1 MKKFIYI
8 ILILVCAY
16 RVKAQETK
24 QDTVKQ
30 LEEVVITA
38 NRTPIKIKNN
48 PGALSLISRGELEFM
63 PKSVAAD
70 EALSLVPGVRV
81 ENPHDGERVH
91 ISIRG
96 QGILTEKGLRGIGV
110 MLDGIPL
117 NDPSGFA
124 PDLFDV
130 DWENVKRIE
139 VIRGPAASMYGS
151 GAAAG
156 VINIVTND
164 GTEKPL
170 GVKISQHFGSY
181 GFHKTLLNLGGT
193 SGSVNYNINI
203 SRLGGNGFRDHQAFW
218 GNNLYEKLNFTPS
231 EKLKLTQII
240 SHTDYFH
247 QNPEGLNL
255 SQLNNPKQANPDAN
269 PFNEYQKTNRTT
281 WGLTGNYK
289 INDFQSIKAYAY
301 YRSWVYKETSN
312 KYAEYRNYTEPGSG
326 LQYNIS
332 LKQNNIVHHFG
343 FGSDLKFQN
352 INLYKLQSAPNPNRE
367 ESTDETNIETD
378 SLLANNLINQYSTG
392 VYAFYRFE
400 LGKFNLIANIRQD
413 NIYNKLTNKM
423 LGLDTAV
430 TDMNFIHTTFR
441 TGLSYNLSDEITMFA
456 NYSQG
461 FLPPSVEELASNP
474 VGYSGFNTH
483 LKPAVSE
490 CYETGT
496 RGTLFGKIYY
506 DITGFLMYTTNDF
519 FRFKQTGRGNQEVFY
534 GNAGNSRRYG
544 LETYFSVNIL
554 HNLNFQAAYTYSD
567 FRYVSAQIDPV
578 YTDTNYVLTK
588 PPQSGQYLPNCP
600 KHQLYTELKYKLNKN
615 FKFGVSTVYQSEW
628 TIYTDPD
635 AYYGRLDPAVYQNRQ
650 KGYMLFNTKVAYNW
664 QVQKVTGELSLS
676 VRNITDAKYIAF
688 TEPDPDGN
696 SYQPG
701 PGREFFVNLIVR
713 F

>member
-8 ILILVCAY
+8 ILVFFSIYDL
-16 RVKAQETK
+16 KAQNTK
-24 QDTVKQ
+24 QDTVKK
-30 LEEVVITA
+30 LNEIVITA

-48 PGALSLISRGELEFM
+48 PGAISLVSQNELNFM
-63 PKSVAAD
+63 PKSIAAD

-110 MLDGIPL
+110 LLDGIPL
-117 NDPSGFA
+117 NDPSGFD

-156 VINIVTND
+156 VINIITDN
-164 GTEKPL
+164 GPQKPL

-181 GFHKTLLNLGGT
+181 GFRKTLAEIGGT
-193 SGSVNYNINI
+193 SNSINYNVNI
-203 SRLGGNGFRDHQAFW
+203 SHSAGNGFRDHQAFW
-218 GNNLYEKLNFTPS
+218 ANNIYEKLNFTPS

-255 SQLNNPKQANPDAN
+255 SQLSNPRQANPDAN
-269 PFNEYQKTNRTT
+269 PYNEYLKTNRTT
-281 WGLTGNYK
+281 WGITGNYK
-289 INDFQSIKAYAY
+289 INNSQSIKAYAY
-301 YRSWVYKETSN
+301 YRTWKYKETSN
-312 KYAEYRNYTEPGSG
+312 KYAGYRNYTDPGLG

-332 LKQNNIVHHFG
+332 FKQNNITHHFG
-343 FGSDLKFQN
+343 FGSDVKFQK
-352 INLYKLQSAPNPNRE
+352 INLYKLQSAPDTNRV

-400 LGKFNLIANIRQD
+400 LDKFNFIANIRQD

-423 LGLDTAV
+423 LGIDTAT
-430 TDMNFIHTTFR
+430 TDMDFTHTTFR
-441 TGLSYNLSDEITMFA
+441 TGISYNVSDAITVFA

-483 LKPAVSE
+483 LKPATSE
-490 CYETGT
+490 CYEAGT
-496 RGTLFGKIYY
+496 RGTLFKKMYY

-519 FRFKQTGRGNQEVFY
+519 FRFKQSGRGNQEVFY

-554 HNLNFQAAYTYSD
+554 RNLNLQIAYTYSD
-567 FRYVSAQIDPV
+567 FRYTSAQIDPI

-600 KHQLYTELKYKLNKN
+600 KHQLFAELKYRINKN
-615 FKFGVSTVYQSEW
+615 FKFGISTNYQSEW
-628 TIYTDPD
+628 AIYTDPD
-635 AYYGRLDPAVYQNRQ
+635 AYFGKLDPAVYQNWQ
-650 KGYMLFNTKVAYNW
+650 KGYTLFNAKAAYDW
-664 QVQKVTGELSLS
+664 QIKNINGELSLS
-676 VRNITDAKYIAF
+676 VRNIANENYIAF

-701 PGREFFVNLIVR
+701 PGREFFVNLVVK